1 MLICPHFGHLKPT
14 AAAGTGVGMEVG
26 MALEGAI
33 AAYPVENGV
42 WYRAMFDLIIP

>member
-1 MLICPHFGHLKPT
+1 LLICPHFGHFKPT
-14 AAAGTGVGMEVG
+14 AAAGTVVVREVG
-26 MALEGAI
+26 MALEVAI